1 MATIIEFSFPTE
13 EFALE
18 ETLDTHPEAH
28 IEIERVVADDPDR
41 ITPYMWVRTDDFDAF
56 EAALED
62 DPTVEEVTMFSDT
75 GEERSYQ
82 MTWTG
87 PIDFLVQVLTEYSGT
102 ITHADGSAGRWDLR
116 VVFPD
121 REALSRAYEAA
132 QEAGFQFNVQTI
144 YGSEDPRGVRYG
156 LTETQRNT
164 LVEAFEAG
172 YFRSHARRCCRN
184 WPSDRTPHIRR
195 SRNGSG
201 ERRAFSSSRR
211 SSLMGMGSMS
221 IVCQFCQPL
230 RCATH
235 PDECSNEAVFISDR
249 YRL

>member
-28 IEIERVVADDPDR
+28 IEIERVVADDPEQ

-62 DPTVEEVTMFSDT
+62 DPTVEDVVMFSET

-87 PIDFLVQVLTEYSGT
+87 PIDFLVQVITEYSGT
-102 ITHADGSAGRWDLR
+102 ITHADGSADGWDLR

-121 REALSRAYEAA
+121 RQSLSRAYETA
-132 QEAGFQFNVQTI
+132 QEAGLQFDVKTI
-144 YGSEDPRGVRYG
+144 YGSEDPRGVQYG
-156 LTETQRNT
+156 LTERQRNT
-164 LVEAFEAG
+164 LVAAFEAG
-172 YFRSHARRCCRN
+172 YFTVPRETSLSDLAERQDASHQALSERL
-184 WPSDRTPHIRR
+184 
-195 SRNGSG
+195 
-201 ERRAFSSSRR
+201 RRATGNLVESA
-211 SSLMGMGSMS
+211 LITHGDGS
-221 IVCQFCQPL
+221 
-230 RCATH
+230 
-235 PDECSNEAVFISDR
+235 DE
-249 YRL
+249 